1 MIRRRIVK
9 AAALGLILALA
20 PKLVGAQTLDPAT
33 GTPGLSEAIR
43 AEAARL
49 ASDQARPSGK
59 FENTSQSSSG
69 QRQKARST
77 NRATYGVAF
86 GFIGLLVG
94 AAIAEKLPGPGPTT
108 DQLMSVAI
116 GGGSGVAIGIWL
128 GGR

>member
-1 MIRRRIVK
+1 MARK
-9 AAALGLILALA
+9 AAALLIVALA
-20 PKLVGAQTLDPAT
+20 PKPVGAQNLDPAT
-33 GTPGLSEAIR
+33 GTPGLPEAIR

-69 QRQKARST
+69 QRQKAGTT

-94 AAIAEKLPGPGPTT
+94 AAIAEKLPGPGPTSS
-108 DQLMSVAI
+108 QLMSVAI

>member
-1 MIRRRIVK
+1 MIRIWLRRIGVLGLVAALVP
-9 AAALGLILALA
+9 AAAS
-20 PKLVGAQTLDPAT
+20 AQNRDSDTLPVRLST
-33 GTPGLSEAIR
+33 GIAV
-43 AEAARL
+43 EAARL

-69 QRQKARST
+69 QRQKARTT

>member
-1 MIRRRIVK
+1 LVFVAVLAPT
-9 AAALGLILALA
+9 AAGAQNRGSETLPLGLS
-20 PKLVGAQTLDPAT
+20 T
-33 GTPGLSEAIR
+33 GIV

-77 NRATYGVAF
+77 NRATYAVAF

-108 DQLMSVAI
+108 GQLMSVAI

>member
-1 MIRRRIVK
+1 MIRKRLVR

-20 PKLVGAQTLDPAT
+20 PKLVGAQSLDPAT

-49 ASDQARPSGK
+49 ASDRARPSGK

-69 QRQKARST
+69 QRQKGRTT

-94 AAIAEKLPGPGPTT
+94 AAIAEAPGPGPTT